1 MGQTPRE
8 LMNEKRGSNVVKNL
22 EARNFE
28 AYYCATGEEALK
40 KALELIPEGASV
52 SWGGSM
58 TIRDLG
64 LTKALHEGNY
74 RVIDRD
80 VYDSAE
86 NKRKAC
92 LEAFGA
98 DFYLTS
104 ANGISEDGQLVNVDG
119 NGNRIAALIYG
130 PEHVLVI
137 AGMNKVVKT
146 AEDAL
151 VRARTI
157 AAPMNQQRFQGKTPC
172 TVTGMCGDCKS
183 PDCICNQI
191 LTTRNCKPAGRIK
204 VILVGE
210 DLGY

>member
-1 MGQTPRE
+1 M
-8 LMNEKRGSNVVKNL
+8 
-22 EARNFE
+22 
-28 AYYCATGEEALK
+28 
-40 KALELIPEGASV
+40 
-52 SWGGSM
+52 
-58 TIRDLG
+58 
-64 LTKALHEGNY
+64 
-74 RVIDRD
+74 
-80 VYDSAE
+80 
-86 NKRKAC
+86 
-92 LEAFGA
+92 
-98 DFYLTS
+98 
-104 ANGISEDGQLVNVDG
+104 DG

>member
-28 AYYCATGEEALK
+28 AYYCATGEEGAEK
-40 KALELIPEGASV
+40 SAGADSEGASV

-86 NKRKAC
+86 DNEKPVLRR
-92 LEAFGA
+92 LE
-98 DFYLTS
+98 
-104 ANGISEDGQLVNVDG
+104 
-119 NGNRIAALIYG
+119 RIF
-130 PEHVLVI
+130 
-137 AGMNKVVKT
+137 T
-146 AEDAL
+146 
-151 VRARTI
+151 
-157 AAPMNQQRFQGKTPC
+157 
-172 TVTGMCGDCKS
+172 
-183 PDCICNQI
+183 
-191 LTTRNCKPAGRIK
+191 
-204 VILVGE
+204 
-210 DLGY
+210 

>member
-1 MGQTPRE
+1 MGQMPRE

-86 NKRKAC
+86 GKQKAC

-157 AAPMNQQRFQGKTPC
+157 AAPMNQQRFLGKTPC

-191 LTTRNCKPAGRIK
+191 LTTRNGKPAGRIK